1 MAGMSGLWLMVILV
15 SWVPSAKMFQSTTM
29 LDMAEVLL
37 ENYCFPEN
45 LAGMKEAIR
54 QANQSEEILHVTEP
68 HTLAAVLTAG
78 VQGALNDPRLRIS
91 YEPGTSI
98 QDPVTLPPLGPEMH
112 LQLVQ
117 SSVRFEILDNN
128 VGYLR
133 IDHIIGAEMVKELG
147 PILVESIWDHIVSTD
162 ALILDLRY
170 SESGNISGVPFLISY
185 FCEASNPIHIDS
197 VYNRPSNST
206 MELWTLPS
214 VLGERYSQDKDLLV
228 LVSSN
233 TQGVPEDVAY
243 ILKHLD
249 RALLVG
255 ERTAGGSLNVQKF
268 RIGTSDFFITVPL
281 SRSISPITGQSWEVN
296 GVFPVVLV
304 SADRAL
310 EKATSILA
318 IRKAVPGVIARIS
331 DLLRSYYTFV
341 DHVPSLV
348 RRISKLT
355 ASAVISEQDL
365 AAKLNCELQAI
376 CEDPRLTIRVSAV
389 PPRAL
394 APSPSVDLASDA
406 SSLLH
411 LLGSMFRVD
420 ILPGNIGYLRFDQFP
435 GGALMPLL
443 GPHLED
449 KVWVPLKDTSAM
461 IVDLRFNTGG
471 PSDAISLLLSPFQ
484 EQGPPVLFYTVYNR
498 LSNTSQ
504 EFSTLPAPKGSL
516 YGSERGVYVLTSQRT
531 ASAAEEFAYLM
542 QSLKRATVIGEIT
555 SGTLHHSRSFPI
567 GETNLIIT
575 IPFLNFLDNNG
586 EYWLG
591 AGVVPDAIVLA
602 EEALEKTK
610 EVMTFHAN
618 LFELVEEAANLLNT
632 YYAMPEVAAQV
643 SSVLHAKRLAGWYRS
658 VVDSESLASQL
669 TRDLKEAAADHRLQV
684 FCSMS
689 APEPPEEAPESIPSP
704 EELGGILR
712 ALFKVEVLPGN
723 VGYLRFDLMAGADTI
738 RVIGPQLLEQVW
750 NKLVDTESLVIDMRY
765 NVGGYSTAIPILC
778 SYFFAPQPLHHLY
791 TVFDQPSSTRTQIWT
806 MPKVLGQRYS
816 PEKDI
821 YILTSHITG
830 SAAETFTR
838 AMMDLKRA
846 TVVGEPTIGGALS
859 IGTYRMAHSDLYMAI
874 PNQVVLSSVSG
885 KVWSVSGAEPHVP
898 VQANEAL
905 QVALGIV
912 RLRAKI
918 PGIVRTAGELVAAN
932 YASAE
937 GGALVAEHLTHLLS
951 QDQYS
956 GINSEAELALKLS
969 AHLHHLSG
977 DKHLRVAHIPENRK
991 DHIPGV
997 VPMPI
1002 PPPEMFEDLIKFS
1015 FQTKV
1020 FDNTVGYL
1028 RFDMFIDL
1036 EHITQVSDLMVQH
1049 VWNKIAN
1056 TTALIVD
1063 LRYNIGGPTSAIPLL
1078 CSYFFED
1085 GRPVLLDRVYNRP
1098 TDTISELWTVPHVA
1112 GERYGSGR
1120 QLILLTS
1127 NFTSGA
1133 AEEFVFV
1140 MKRLGRAVVVGEL
1153 TSGGCHP
1160 PQAYHV
1166 DDTQL
1171 YLSIPT
1177 VRSSNPDGASWEG
1190 TGVTP
1195 HLEVAAETALEKARD
1210 ILRSHFHGAS

>member
-1 MAGMSGLWLMVILV
+1 
-15 SWVPSAKMFQSTTM
+15 
-29 LDMAEVLL
+29 MAEVLL

-54 QANQSEEILHVTEP
+54 QANQSEEILHVSEP

-78 VQGALNDPRLRIS
+78 LQGALNDPRLRIS

-98 QDPVTLPPLGPEMH
+98 QEPAPVPPLSPGMH

-117 SSVRFEILDNN
+117 SSVKFEILDNN

-133 IDHIIGAEMVKELG
+133 IDHIIEEEMVKELG
-147 PILVESIWDHIVSTD
+147 PILVERIWDHIVTTN

-170 SESGNISGVPFLISY
+170 SESGKISGVPFLISY
-185 FCEASNPIHIDS
+185 FCQADDQIHIDS
-197 VYNRPSNST
+197 VYDRPSNST
-206 MELWTLPS
+206 QELWTLPS

-228 LVSSN
+228 LVSSY
-233 TQGVPEDVAY
+233 TRGVAEDVAY

-318 IRKAVPGVIARIS
+318 VRKAVPNVIARVS
-331 DLLRSYYTFV
+331 NLLGNYYAFV
-341 DHVPSLV
+341 DHVPALL
-348 RRISKLT
+348 RQISKLT
-355 ASAVISEQDL
+355 PSAVISEQDL

-376 CEDPRLTIRVSAV
+376 CEDPRLTIRVSPV
-389 PPRAL
+389 PPRSMV
-394 APSPSVDLASDA
+394 PSPSVDPAGDT

-411 LLGSMFRVD
+411 LLGSLFQVD
-420 ILPGNIGYLRFDQFP
+420 VLEGNIGYLRFDQFP
-435 GGALMPLL
+435 GDALMPALS
-443 GPHLED
+443 PHLD
-449 KVWVPLKDTSAM
+449 AKVWAPLRDTDAT
-461 IVDLRFNTGG
+461 IVDLRFNSGG
-471 PSDAISLLLSPFQ
+471 PSASISLLLSHFQ
-484 EQGPPVLFYTVYNR
+484 EPAPPVLFYTVYNR

-504 EFSTLPAPKGSL
+504 EFSTLPAPDGSL
-516 YGSERGVYVLTSQRT
+516 YGLERDVYVLTSHRT

-542 QSLKRATVIGEIT
+542 QSLNRATVIGEIT

-591 AGVVPDAIVLA
+591 GGVVPDAIVLA

-610 EVMTFHAN
+610 EVMTFHAK
-618 LFELVEEAANLLNT
+618 LFELVEGTADLLNAH
-632 YYAMPEVAAQV
+632 YAMPEVAAQV

-669 TRDLKEAAADHRLQV
+669 TSDLKEAAADHRLQV
-684 FCSMS
+684 FCSVS
-689 APEPPEEAPESIPSP
+689 VPEPPEEAPESIPSP
-704 EELGGILR
+704 EELGSILR

-738 RVIGPQLLEQVW
+738 RAIGPQLLEQVW

-778 SYFFAPQPLHHLY
+778 SYFFAPQPLRHLY
-791 TVFDQPSSTRTQIWT
+791 TVFDRPSSTSSQIWT
-806 MPKVLGQRYS
+806 MPKVLGRRYS
-816 PEKDI
+816 PKKDI

-859 IGTYRMAHSDLYMAI
+859 IGTYRIAHSDLYMAI

-885 KVWSVSGAEPHVP
+885 QVWSVSGAEPHVP

-912 RLRAKI
+912 QLRAKI
-918 PGIVRTAGELVAAN
+918 PWIIRTAGELVAAN

-937 GGALVAEHLTHLLS
+937 SGASVAEHLAHTLS
-951 QDQYS
+951 LDQYS
-956 GINSEAELALKLS
+956 GINSELELAQKLS
-969 AHLHHLSG
+969 KHLQQLSG

-997 VPMPI
+997 VPIPI

-1015 FQTKV
+1015 FQIKV

-1028 RFDMFIDL
+1028 RFDMFSDL
-1036 EHITQVSDLMVQH
+1036 EHINRVSDLMVQH
-1049 VWNKIAN
+1049 VWNKIEN

-1063 LRYNIGGPTSAIPLL
+1063 L
-1078 CSYFFED
+1078 
-1085 GRPVLLDRVYNRP
+1085 
-1098 TDTISELWTVPHVA
+1098 
-1112 GERYGSGR
+1112 
-1120 QLILLTS
+1120 
-1127 NFTSGA
+1127 
-1133 AEEFVFV
+1133 
-1140 MKRLGRAVVVGEL
+1140 
-1153 TSGGCHP
+1153 
-1160 PQAYHV
+1160 
-1166 DDTQL
+1166 
-1171 YLSIPT
+1171 
-1177 VRSSNPDGASWEG
+1177 
-1190 TGVTP
+1190 
-1195 HLEVAAETALEKARD
+1195 
-1210 ILRSHFHGAS
+1210 

>member
-1 MAGMSGLWLMVILV
+1 MDGTASLCLVLILV
-15 SWVPSAKMFQSTTM
+15 SSMPSAKMLQSTMM

-54 QANQSEEILHVTEP
+54 QANQSEEILHVSEP

-78 VQGALNDPRLRIS
+78 LQGALNDPRLRIS
-91 YEPGTSI
+91 YEPGTSV
-98 QDPVTLPPLGPEMH
+98 QEPAPVPPLSREMH

-117 SSVRFEILDNN
+117 SSVKFEILDNN

-133 IDHIIGAEMVKELG
+133 IDHIIEEEMVKELG
-147 PILVESIWDHIVSTD
+147 PILVERIWDHIVTTN

-170 SESGNISGVPFLISY
+170 SESGKISGVPFLISY
-185 FCEASNPIHIDS
+185 FCQANDQIHIDS
-197 VYNRPSNST
+197 VYDRPSNST
-206 MELWTLPS
+206 QELWTLPS
-214 VLGERYSQDKDLLV
+214 VLGERYRQDKDLLV
-228 LVSSN
+228 LVSSH
-233 TQGVPEDVAY
+233 TQGVAEDVAY

-268 RIGTSDFFITVPL
+268 RIGTSDYFITVPL

-318 IRKAVPGVIARIS
+318 IRKAVPNVIARVS
-331 DLLRSYYTFV
+331 NLLGNYYAFV
-341 DHVPSLV
+341 DHVPALL
-348 RRISKLT
+348 RQISKLT
-355 ASAVISEQDL
+355 PSAVISEQDL

-376 CEDPRLTIRVSAV
+376 CEDPRLTIRVSLV
-389 PPRAL
+389 PPQSMV
-394 APSPSVDLASDA
+394 PNPSVDPAGDA

-411 LLGSMFRVD
+411 LLDSLFQLDV
-420 ILPGNIGYLRFDQFP
+420 LEGNIGYLRFDQFP
-435 GGALMPLL
+435 GDALMPALS
-443 GPHLED
+443 PHLGA
-449 KVWVPLKDTSAM
+449 KVWAPLRDTDAM
-461 IVDLRFNTGG
+461 IVDLRFNSGG
-471 PSDAISLLLSPFQ
+471 PSASISLLLSHFQ
-484 EQGPPVLFYTVYNR
+484 EPAPPVLFYTVYNR

-504 EFSTLPAPKGSL
+504 EFSTLPAPDGTL
-516 YGSERGVYVLTSQRT
+516 YSSEKDVYVLTSHRT

-542 QSLKRATVIGEIT
+542 QSLNRATVIGEIT
-555 SGTLHHSRSFPI
+555 SGTLRHSSSFPI
-567 GETNLIIT
+567 GETNLVIT

-591 AGVVPDAIVLA
+591 GGVVPDAIVLA

-610 EVMTFHAN
+610 EVMTFHAK
-618 LFELVEEAANLLNT
+618 LFELVEETANLLKAH
-632 YYAMPEVAAQV
+632 YAMPEVAAQV
-643 SSVLHAKRLAGWYRS
+643 SSVLHAKRLEGWYRS

-669 TRDLKEAAADHRLQV
+669 TSDLKEAAADHRLQV
-684 FCSMS
+684 FCSAS
-689 APEPPEEAPESIPSP
+689 VPEPPEEAPESIPSP
-704 EELGGILR
+704 EELGSILR
-712 ALFKVEVLPGN
+712 ALFKVEVLPSN

-738 RVIGPQLLEQVW
+738 RAIGPQLLEQVW

-778 SYFFAPQPLHHLY
+778 SYFFAPQPLRHLY
-791 TVFDQPSSTRTQIWT
+791 TVFDRPSSTSSQIWT
-806 MPKVLGQRYS
+806 MPKVLGRRYS

-859 IGTYRMAHSDLYMAI
+859 IGTYRITHSDLYMAI

-885 KVWSVSGAEPHVP
+885 QVWSVSGAEPHVP

-912 RLRAKI
+912 QLRAKI
-918 PGIVRTAGELVAAN
+918 PWIIRTAGELVAAN

-937 GGALVAEHLTHLLS
+937 SGASVAEHLAHTLS
-951 QDQYS
+951 LDQYS
-956 GINSEAELALKLS
+956 GINSELELAQKLS
-969 AHLHHLSG
+969 EHLQQLSG

-997 VPMPI
+997 VPIPI

-1015 FQTKV
+1015 FQIKV

-1028 RFDMFIDL
+1028 RFDMFSDL
-1036 EHITQVSDLMVQH
+1036 EHINRVSDLMVQH

-1063 LRYNIGGPTSAIPLL
+1063 LRYNIGGPTSAIPAL
-1078 CSYFFED
+1078 CSYFFDE
-1085 GRPVLLDRVYNRP
+1085 GRPVLLDTVYNRP
-1098 TDTISELWTVPHVA
+1098 TDTTSELWTLAHVA
-1112 GERYGSGR
+1112 GERYGSR
-1120 QLILLTS
+1120 RELILLTS

-1140 MKRLGRAVVVGEL
+1140 MKKLGRALVVGEL

-1160 PQAYHV
+1160 PQTYHV

-1177 VRSSNPDGASWEG
+1177 VKSSNPDGESWEG
-1190 TGVTP
+1190 TGVAP

-1210 ILRSHFHGAS
+1210 LLRSHLHRDS